1 MQPVPV
7 AAHQLPGASPCL
19 GLQCRSNM
27 QDASAKGTTAR
38 KAQVQR
44 FYEVLWGAHDLDAI
58 PAVLHDDF
66 TFRGSLGDE
75 RRGHNGFTEY
85 VNMVHAALGDYRCT
99 IEVLVEEQDRVF
111 AKMGFGGLHRGKF
124 MGYKPSGKR
133 VHWTG
138 CALFTFRGEK
148 VSDLWVLG
156 DLKGLEEQLK
166 RNDS

>member
-1 MQPVPV
+1 
-7 AAHQLPGASPCL
+7 
-19 GLQCRSNM
+19 M
-27 QDASAKGTTAR
+27 QDASAQGTTTR

-44 FYEVLWGAHDLDAI
+44 FYEVLWNAHDLDAI
-58 PAVLHDDF
+58 PSVLHDDF

-75 RRGHNGFTEY
+75 RRGRKGFTEY
-85 VNMVHAALGDYRCT
+85 VDMVHAALGDYRCT
-99 IEVLVEEQDRVF
+99 IEVLVEERDKVF
-111 AKMGFGGLHRGKF
+111 AKMDFGGLHRGPF
-124 MGYKPSGKR
+124 MGYEPSGKR